1 MIVGKRS
8 DRNSRA
14 FQSMLIAALSY
25 SVMGLSVHALGENSW
40 SMALLARALFGLP
53 FAVYGI
59 RGLDLTKERAFEKGL
74 LIRSALAVSFLA
86 FLYYSLQ
93 MIRPGDVFALVSMRP
108 LWVAA
113 IYLLLKKNKVKL
125 FFWPLSIIGILGVAL
140 MEGGRLSGSP
150 QFVIIAIALGLLGAG
165 STIAVDFC
173 KSHSDRLMTLHYTV
187 FMLIVAVVF
196 VLLKGNAW
204 ELSDWLNLR
213 TLVIFVVMGAAGN
226 FYTLFSIKAVKR
238 VGAEVGSS
246 IVLLTTVFSYAA
258 GHLIW
263 KVGFSWIGLLG
274 ILLTLLPCILM
285 IGFGGVS
292 GKLQSSSNCF
302 ST

>member
-1 MIVGKRS
+1 
-8 DRNSRA
+8 
-14 FQSMLIAALSY
+14 MLIAALSY
-25 SVMGLSVHALGENSW
+25 SVMGLSVHALGEDSW

-53 FAVYGI
+53 CALYGVKS
-59 RGLDLTKERAFEKGL
+59 LDLTKAQVFEKGL

-93 MIRPGDVFALVSMRP
+93 MIRPGDAFALVSMRP
-108 LWVAA
+108 LWVAG
-113 IYLLLKKNKVKL
+113 IYLLLRRSKVKL
-125 FFWPLSIIGILGVAL
+125 FFWPLSMIGVLGVVL

-150 QFVIIAIALGLLGAG
+150 RFVVIAIALGLLGAG

-173 KSHSDRLMTLHYTV
+173 KGHSDRLMTLHYTV
-187 FMLIVAVVF
+187 LMLIVAIIF
-196 VLLKGNAW
+196 ILLKGNEW

-213 TLVIFVVMGAAGN
+213 TFVIFSVMGAAGN
-226 FYTLFSIKAVKR
+226 LYTLFSIKAVKS

-263 KVGFSWIGLLG
+263 TVGFSWIGSLG
-274 ILLTLLPCILM
+274 ILLTLLPCIFM
-285 IGFGGVS
+285 IGFGGLS
-292 GKLQSSSNCF
+292 EKSSSYADHF
-302 ST
+302 RA

>member
-1 MIVGKRS
+1 
-8 DRNSRA
+8 
-14 FQSMLIAALSY
+14 MLIAALSY
-25 SVMGLSVHALGENSW
+25 SVMGLSVHALGEDSW

-53 FAVYGI
+53 FALYGVK
-59 RGLDLTKERAFEKGL
+59 GLDLMKEQVFEKGL

-93 MIRPGDVFALVSMRP
+93 MIRPGDAFALVSMRP
-108 LWVAA
+108 LWVAG
-113 IYLLLKKNKVKL
+113 IYLLLKRSKVKL
-125 FFWPLSIIGILGVAL
+125 FFWPLSMIGVLGVIL

-150 QFVIIAIALGLLGAG
+150 RFVIIAIALGLLGAG

-173 KSHSDRLMTLHYTV
+173 KGHSDRLMTLHYTAL
-187 FMLIVAVVF
+187 MLIVSIVF
-196 VLLKGNAW
+196 ILLKGNEW

-213 TLVIFVVMGAAGN
+213 TFVIFAVMGAAGN
-226 FYTLFSIKAVKR
+226 LYTLFSIKAVKS

-263 KVGFSWIGLLG
+263 TVGFSWIGSFG
-274 ILLTLLPCILM
+274 ILLTLLPCIFM
-285 IGFGGVS
+285 IGFGGLS
-292 GKLQSSSNCF
+292 EKSSS
-302 ST
+302 STDYLRA